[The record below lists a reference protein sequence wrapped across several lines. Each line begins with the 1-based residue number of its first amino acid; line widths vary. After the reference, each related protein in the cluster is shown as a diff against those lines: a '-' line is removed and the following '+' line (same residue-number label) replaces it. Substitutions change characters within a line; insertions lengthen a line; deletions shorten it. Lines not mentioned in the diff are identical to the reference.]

1 MLACFGQKLFISQVL
16 RSFRLLDQT
25 QNHQSDIL
33 IEDSIQSIIQNEI
46 QSLHNSSKRKLKS
59 NISGNKNIEIF
70 DDKQKHNKYKRS
82 EIANIFQIQKENNHY
97 CYNINRSNS
106 NRYKRK

>member
-46 QSLHNSSKRKLKS
+46 QSP
-59 NISGNKNIEIF
+59 IEHDYATTIIPCECVLGES
-70 DDKQKHNKYKRS
+70 YR
-82 EIANIFQIQKENNHY
+82 
-97 CYNINRSNS
+97 
-106 NRYKRK
+106 